1 MAQRAHIAT
10 LIGVT
15 FPGQPVETPAKK
27 APSKGAQIVGG
38 LVALAL
44 SFACI
49 GGIAKAG
56 FGGSSSKPAGNATPA
71 DRSLEAKAICETFV
85 KRQLKAPA
93 TAKFSEESSAK
104 VTDVEYTAGGSVDSQ
119 NSFGALLR
127 STFACDMTYDA
138 AKQEWTSKSVSVVPA

>member
-38 LVALAL
+38 LVVLL
-44 SFACI
+44 LLGACVA
-49 GGIAKAG
+49 GIAKAALG
-56 FGGSSSKPAGNATPA
+56 GGSSSTAPS
-71 DRSLEAKAICETFV
+71 DRSLEAKSICETFV
-85 KRQLKAPA
+85 KKQLKAPA
-93 TAKFSEESSAK
+93 TAKFSEESAAK
-104 VTDVEYTAGGSVDSQ
+104 VSDVEYTAGGSVDSQ

-127 STFACDMTYDA
+127 STFACDLTYNA
-138 AKQEWTSKSVSVVPA
+138 TTQEWTSKSVSVVPA